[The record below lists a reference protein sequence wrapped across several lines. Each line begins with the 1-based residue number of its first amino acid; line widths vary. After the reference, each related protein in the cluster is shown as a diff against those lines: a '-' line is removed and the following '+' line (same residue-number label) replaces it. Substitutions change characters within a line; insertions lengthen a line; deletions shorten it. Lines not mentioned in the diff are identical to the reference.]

1 MGKEC
6 KLPHTV
12 KECGFTES
20 CLYDFHNYMVKD

>member
-12 KECGFTES
+12 KECSFTDS
-20 CLYDFHNYMVKD
+20 YLYDFHNYMVKD